1 MSYYFLSFQDGSAE
15 RAESPEWCWYQMPP
29 ATCSTPICP
38 PSKLDS
44 MSPVSSPDVSI
55 STGASLPAAGAT
67 FRPWCSSP
75 EASSTEASLT
85 PASDGTS
92 SPSTDGNT
100 SMLSLLTENTPYDSL
115 QSYNFY
121 QQQLQS
127 APVIPVSWTYMQPPA
142 QPASVPAH
150 TTCSPA
156 YTTACYTSQLPQV
169 SSYSPTESSTSSGYY
184 SSSSFNYSPTQIS
197 SFDYSS
203 STSTLNSSPSYSSS
217 TSPPSSPT
225 GEPLNLSRPTPPC
238 SSQPS
243 SRTAVPLNLSRP
255 APKASTS
262 AKGKRHEE
270 MKRKPTITYVAM
282 IAQALLSAPEGR
294 MSLSD
299 IYDHIMENVPFYR
312 TTTLAWRNAV
322 RHNLSVNE
330 AFIRAGRTDVGRGHY
345 WAIHPS
351 CVMQFYRGDYSRRKA
366 ASKVQ
371 QSQREASAA
380 CEKHWTFFM
389 NCYYFPCLVWL
400 VLSMCVMF
408 DFEVFLKVS
417 CESSQIRNVTLYK
430 LTPAYCA

>member
-1 MSYYFLSFQDGSAE
+1 MSYHFLSFQDASVE
-15 RAESPEWCWYQMPP
+15 RAESPEWCWYQMPS

-38 PSKLDS
+38 PAKVDS

-55 STGASLPAAGAT
+55 STGRSTGASLPAAGAT

-85 PASDGTS
+85 PASDGAS

-100 SMLSLLTENTPYDSL
+100 SMMSLLTENTPYDSL

-142 QPASVPAH
+142 QPASVPAY
-150 TTCSPA
+150 TSCSPT
-156 YTTACYTSQLPQV
+156 YTTACYTSQLPHV
-169 SSYSPTESSTSSGYY
+169 SSFSPTESSTSGYY
-184 SSSSFNYSPTQIS
+184 SCSSFNYSPTQIT
-197 SFDYSS
+197 SFNYSS
-203 STSTLNSSPSYSSS
+203 STSASTSSPSYSSS
-217 TSPPSSPT
+217 TSPPSSQPSSPT
-225 GEPLNLSRPTPPC
+225 AEPLNLSRPA
-238 SSQPS
+238 S
-243 SRTAVPLNLSRP
+243 
-255 APKASTS
+255 KASTS

-380 CEKHWTFFM
+380 CEKH
-389 NCYYFPCLVWL
+389 
-400 VLSMCVMF
+400 
-408 DFEVFLKVS
+408 
-417 CESSQIRNVTLYK
+417 
-430 LTPAYCA
+430 